1 MPPTAPH
8 TPHPP
13 PYLDLHHVSDRDA
26 ADGAEIVAVLED
38 LGAAEAHHEVA
49 AWREHGVLL
58 LVEAD
63 HALLFLVEAES
74 LWAEEAEGG
83 PEGGPEDA
91 PEDGPEDGHRAT
103 EGARMHSKRVG
114 TAR

>member
-49 AWREHGVLL
+49 ARREHGVLL

-83 PEGGPEDA
+83 GGRGRARGRARGCARGRARGRAQGNRRSEDA
-91 PEDGPEDGHRAT
+91 Q
-103 EGARMHSKRVG
+103 
-114 TAR
+114 